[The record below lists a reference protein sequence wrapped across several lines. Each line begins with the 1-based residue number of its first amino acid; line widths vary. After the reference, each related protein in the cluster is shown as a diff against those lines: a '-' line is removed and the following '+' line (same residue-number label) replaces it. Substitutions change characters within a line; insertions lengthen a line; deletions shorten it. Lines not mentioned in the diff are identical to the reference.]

1 MRNSKLVKHMFM
13 VLPVLAVLGAAVLG
27 LLFGN
32 NLNPLSLGSGSTSV
46 QFGTESNTPQ
56 LLPMPEAAGSCM
68 PSAIYTSFPPKCK
81 TLEGEFIPVPGS
93 SPYLFAMP
101 ERK

>member
-1 MRNSKLVKHMFM
+1 MQKPKLTKHMLK
-13 VLPVLAVLGAAVLG
+13 VLPVLAVLGAAGLG

-32 NLNPLSLGSGSTSV
+32 NLNPFSIDSGSTSV
-46 QFGTESNTPQ
+46 QFGTVSNTPQ

-68 PSAIYTSFPPKCK
+68 PSTIYTSLPPKCK

>member
-1 MRNSKLVKHMFM
+1 MQKPKLTKHMLKA
-13 VLPVLAVLGAAVLG
+13 LPVLVVLGAAVFG

-32 NLNPLSLGSGSTSV
+32 NLFPASLNSDVRFATSK
-46 QFGTESNTPQ
+46 TLQ
-56 LLPMPEAAGSCM
+56 LLPMPEAAGSCA

-81 TLEGEFIPVPGS
+81 TLAGELIPVPGS
-93 SPYLFAMP
+93 SPYLFALP